1 MIDYFTTKIRDLH
14 LLKRGEPIGEFE
26 NILVDRLI
34 DGKHVIEKN
43 YKRVRISEMF
53 KNDIN
58 NVFLLRFSIVRPIIG
73 TFGSGK
79 SVTLRQAALIIDK
92 YVKNACIAYIE
103 LTKYGGEQPHIVI
116 TRVYK
121 EILNSIAVKLRT
133 CLSNALDTIKA
144 LPQKRLRDGLL
155 NLVDKDERN
164 FLTGKMI
171 LMGEVEG
178 YGELSQAEALY
189 ILEELIRLTGQNKY
203 IIVLLFD
210 ELERFMTVSE
220 TKTKQAFI
228 GTYLRAITDKTAG
241 RESPKVYVV
250 FTCEKEK
257 FEEIPQIVPEVERT
271 IREYILYLSEFS
283 EDEFFEVA
291 DKIYKYLLA
300 PFQFLFDIMPPTPGL
315 CAVLLR
321 DISNYTP
328 SELVTRLASYYIKNY
343 NLDAT
348 YLLSI
353 ENAYKKLAFTK
364 YQEKLLERGY
374 EQSSIKSGVKYLD
387 FFWDSIAWN
396 TNRKKNQCSE
406 SISLAQFTML
416 KVTQEYVLDY
426 LNQIQHLKA
435 NETQKKK
442 DTLIHA
448 VLVAPGFDE
457 GIELL
462 CAQNGIECMKFSEKP
477 KKLEEWE
484 GIVSSKQ
491 VKVPDAEKITG
502 TLSASKEEKLKQLE
516 QILTS
521 LTNTKIREIAKSFG
535 IEKIYGVKKAE
546 LVERILKELPDN
558 IEREIR
564 NLSGNIK

>member
-26 NILVDRLI
+26 KILVDRLI

-43 YKRVRISEMF
+43 YKKVCISEMF

-79 SVTLRQAALIIDK
+79 SVTLRQAAIIIEK
-92 YVKNACIAYIE
+92 YVKNACIAFIE
-103 LTKYGGEQPHIVI
+103 LTKYGGEQPSIVI
-116 TRVYK
+116 TRVYRD
-121 EILNSIAVKLRT
+121 IINSISDKLRA
-133 CLSNALDTIKA
+133 CLLHSADVIKN
-144 LPQKRLRDGLL
+144 LPQKRLREGLL
-155 NLVDKDERN
+155 NLIEKDAQK

-171 LMGEVEG
+171 LMGEMEG
-178 YGELSQAEALY
+178 YEELSQVEALHN
-189 ILEELIRLTGQNKY
+189 LEEIIKLTGQNKY

-220 TKTKQAFI
+220 DKTKQAFI

-241 RESPKVYVV
+241 RESPKIYVV

-257 FEEIPQIVPEVERT
+257 FEEIPLIVPEVERT
-271 IREYILYLSEFS
+271 IREYILYLNEFS
-283 EDEFFEVA
+283 EEEFFEVA
-291 DKIYKYLLA
+291 DKIYKYLLD
-300 PFQFLFDIMPPTPGL
+300 PFQYLFDIMPPTPGL

-353 ENAYKKLAFTK
+353 ENAYKKLAFKK
-364 YQEKLLERGY
+364 YKEKLLEREY
-374 EQSSIKSGVKYLD
+374 DPTNIKFGVKYLD
-387 FFWDSIAWN
+387 FTWDAIAWN
-396 TNRKKNQCSE
+396 TNRKKNKASE
-406 SISLAQFTML
+406 SVSVAQFTML
-416 KVTQEYVLDY
+416 KVTKDYVLDY
-426 LNQIQHLKA
+426 LNQIQQLKA
-435 NETQKKK
+435 NELQRKK
-442 DTLIHA
+442 DALVHA
-448 VLVAPGFDE
+448 VLIAPGFDE

-462 CAQNGIECMKFSEKP
+462 CAQSGIECLKFSEKP

-491 VKVPDAEKITG
+491 IKISEPERITG
-502 TLSASKEEKLKQLE
+502 TLSVSKEEKLKHLE
-516 QILTS
+516 HILNS
-521 LTNTKIREIAKSFG
+521 LTNTKIRQIAKSFH
-535 IEKIYGVKKAE
+535 IEKIYGVRKAE
-546 LVERILKELPDN
+546 LIERILKELPEN
-558 IEREIR
+558 IEQELR
-564 NLSGNIK
+564 NLT

>member
-26 NILVDRLI
+26 KILVDRLI

-43 YKRVRISEMF
+43 YKKVRVSEMF

-58 NVFLLRFSIVRPIIG
+58 NVFLLKFSIVRPIIG

-79 SVTLRQAALIIDK
+79 SVTLRQAAFIIEK
-92 YVKNACIAYIE
+92 YVRNACIAFIE
-103 LTKYGGEQPHIVI
+103 LTKYGGEQPHIII
-116 TRVYK
+116 TRIYK
-121 EILNSIAVKLRT
+121 EIINSIALKLRE
-133 CLSNALDTIKA
+133 CLSQNKDVVKSI
-144 LPQKRLRDGLL
+144 PQKRLHDGLL
-155 NLVDKDERN
+155 NLLDKNEEN
-164 FLTGKMI
+164 FLKGKMI

-178 YGELSQAEALY
+178 YGELSQAEALN
-189 ILEELIRLTGQNKY
+189 ILDELIRLTAQNKY

-220 TKTKQAFI
+220 DKTKQALI
-228 GTYLRAITDKTAG
+228 GTYLRAITDKTVG
-241 RESPKVYVV
+241 RESPKVYVI

-271 IREYILYLSEFS
+271 IREYILYLNEFS
-283 EDEFFEVA
+283 EEEFFEVA
-291 DKIYKYLLA
+291 DKIYKFLLG
-300 PFQFLFDIMPPTPGL
+300 PFQYLFDIMPPTPGL

-348 YLLSI
+348 YLLTI
-353 ENAYKKLAFTK
+353 ENAYKKLAFKK
-364 YQEKLLERGY
+364 YQDKLIERGY
-374 EQSSIKSGVKYLD
+374 DPNSIKFGTRYLD

-396 TNRKKNQCSE
+396 TNRKKTQSPE
-406 SISLAQFTML
+406 SISIAQFTML
-416 KVTQEYVLDY
+416 KVTKEYVLDY
-426 LNQIQHLKA
+426 LNQIQHLKTY
-435 NETQKKK
+435 EMQKKK
-442 DTLIHA
+442 DALVSA

-462 CAQNGIECMKFSEKP
+462 CAQSGIECIKFAEKP

-491 VKVPDAEKITG
+491 VEVPTPEKITG
-502 TLSASKEEKLKQLE
+502 SLSASKEEKLKQLE
-516 QILTS
+516 QILNS
-521 LTNTKIREIAKSFG
+521 LTSTKIRDIAKSFH
-535 IEKIYGVKKAE
+535 IDKIYGVRKAE
-546 LVERILKELPDN
+546 LIERILKELPEH
-558 IEREIR
+558 IEQEIH
-564 NLSGNIK
+564 NLT